1 MTAARTHV
9 DALVVYSGAH
19 LGKRELRLTREAYP
33 DSPALCMVDPVY
45 STRWTFT
52 WAAVALGPC
61 RRCGCKGQLR
71 TKVSDGAASVCDM
84 DAAHVQKKLELSA
97 DEDFVLTSWQYR
109 MMQRDIAASK
119 GKHLPVKRDIRNSF
133 RTAAVESILQRDD
146 ATWSPAVADAVTA
159 LGRDGEGHDL
169 EALEGAAPN
178 ISPVVAKRSRA
189 LLLLIDLYGFEPW
202 TEGKWD
208 KTARAECLAEAHR
221 AMDQLHPEDLAAIET
236 AYKEAIKKL
245 SKSGSWSK
253 YALLAGAGLG
263 LGVLTGG
270 LAAPAIAGAYGSVVL
285 GYSGAVA
292 TTAGMA
298 ALGGGSIAAGGF
310 GMAGGAALIT
320 GVTGAAGAGAAALG
334 GRATGFTVAQ
344 VAADAIKLHVVTQLV
359 LRDVDGNEE
368 AAKAIIVS
376 LRERVANLGQVVA
389 SLAERIETLRAQLET
404 KQAQVDAER
413 EQRLEAEDRVARLR
427 AVADR
432 LKERVTGPE
441 DEELQKLLAE
451 LNELEDKKKVT
462 ESLAEGVSVLA
473 DDLEEDV
480 AA

>member
-1 MTAARTHV
+1 
-9 DALVVYSGAH
+9 
-19 LGKRELRLTREAYP
+19 
-33 DSPALCMVDPVY
+33 
-45 STRWTFT
+45 
-52 WAAVALGPC
+52 
-61 RRCGCKGQLR
+61 
-71 TKVSDGAASVCDM
+71 M
-84 DAAHVQKKLELSA
+84 DAAQVQTKLELTP
-97 DEDFVLTSWQYR
+97 DEDFILTAWQYR

-119 GKHLPVKRDIRNSF
+119 GKYLPAKREVRDSF
-133 RTAAVESILQRDD
+133 RTAAVESMLQRTG
-146 ATWSPAVADAVTA
+146 ATWSPAVASAVTA
-159 LGRDGEGHDL
+159 LAGDGEGPNP
-169 EALEGAAPN
+169 EALEDAAPEL
-178 ISPVVAKRSRA
+178 SPIVAKRSRA

-208 KTARAECLAEAHR
+208 KTTRTECLAEAHR
-221 AMDQLHPEDLAAIET
+221 ALDQLHPEDLVAVET

-245 SKSGSWSK
+245 STAGSWTK

-270 LAAPAIAGAYGSVVL
+270 LAAPAIAGAYGTVVL

-298 ALGGGSIAAGGF
+298 ALGGGSIAAGGL

-320 GVTGAAGAGAAALG
+320 SVTGAAGAGAAALG

-368 AAKAIIVS
+368 AAKAVIVS
-376 LRERVANLGQVVA
+376 LRERVANLGQTIA
-389 SLAERIETLRAQLET
+389 SLADRIETLHAQLET
-404 KQAQVDAER
+404 KQAEVDAER
-413 EQRLEAEDRVARLR
+413 AQRLEADDRVARLR

-432 LKERVTGPE
+432 LKERVAGPE
-441 DEELQKLLAE
+441 DEDLQELHAE
-451 LNELEDKKKVT
+451 LDELKDEKKAT
-462 ESLAEGVSVLA
+462 ETLAEGVTVLA
-473 DDLEEDV
+473 DDLEED

>member
-1 MTAARTHV
+1 
-9 DALVVYSGAH
+9 
-19 LGKRELRLTREAYP
+19 
-33 DSPALCMVDPVY
+33 
-45 STRWTFT
+45 
-52 WAAVALGPC
+52 
-61 RRCGCKGQLR
+61 
-71 TKVSDGAASVCDM
+71 M
-84 DAAHVQKKLELSA
+84 DAAQVQKKLELSA
-97 DEDFVLTSWQYR
+97 DEDFVLTAWQYR

-119 GKHLPVKRDIRNSF
+119 GKHLPAKRDIRNSF
-133 RTAAVESILQRDD
+133 RAAAVESILQRED
-146 ATWSPAVADAVTA
+146 ATWSPAVAEAATA
-159 LGRDGEGHDL
+159 LRGDGEGPDL
-169 EALEGAAPN
+169 EALEDAAPEL
-178 ISPVVAKRSRA
+178 SPVVAKRSRA

-270 LAAPAIAGAYGSVVL
+270 LAAPAIAGAYGTVVL

-298 ALGGGSIAAGGF
+298 ALGGGSIAAGGL

-368 AAKAIIVS
+368 AAKAVIVS
-376 LRERVANLGQVVA
+376 LRERVANLGQTVA

-441 DEELQKLLAE
+441 DEDLQKLLAE
-451 LNELEDKKKVT
+451 LDELEDEKKAT
-462 ESLAEGVSVLA
+462 ETLAEGVSVLA
-473 DDLEEDV
+473 DDLDEDV

>member
-1 MTAARTHV
+1 
-9 DALVVYSGAH
+9 
-19 LGKRELRLTREAYP
+19 
-33 DSPALCMVDPVY
+33 
-45 STRWTFT
+45 
-52 WAAVALGPC
+52 
-61 RRCGCKGQLR
+61 
-71 TKVSDGAASVCDM
+71 M
-84 DAAHVQKKLELSA
+84 DAAQVQKKLELSA
-97 DEDFVLTSWQYR
+97 DEDFVLTAWQYR

-119 GKHLPVKRDIRNSF
+119 GKHLPAKRDIRNSF
-133 RTAAVESILQRDD
+133 RTAAVVSILQRED
-146 ATWSPAVADAVTA
+146 ATWSPAVAEAVTA
-159 LGRDGEGHDL
+159 LAGGDEGPDL
-169 EALEGAAPN
+169 EALEDAAPEL
-178 ISPVVAKRSRA
+178 SPVVAKRSRA

-202 TEGKWD
+202 VEGKWD

-221 AMDQLHPEDLAAIET
+221 AMDQLHPEDLAAVET

-245 SKSGSWSK
+245 SKAGSWTK

-270 LAAPAIAGAYGSVVL
+270 LAAPAIAGAYGTVVL

-298 ALGGGSIAAGGF
+298 ALGGGSIAAGGL

-368 AAKAIIVS
+368 AAKAVIVS
-376 LRERVANLGQVVA
+376 LRERVANLGQTIA

-441 DEELQKLLAE
+441 DEDLQKLLAE
-451 LNELEDKKKVT
+451 LNELEDEKKAT
-462 ESLAEGVSVLA
+462 ETLAEGVAVLA